1 MKKVILNNKILF
13 LVISLGLI
21 YSVSISL
28 LNTYK
33 YDNFRISSKGDKV
46 HSIIRTDVNQYWTS
60 AYLFKKDLESGK
72 GFFKSGEENRSIY
85 LYPKFIA
92 LYFLTINQNIK
103 DSNGDLIIN
112 NFKFGIP
119 LIQSLIYYLTLILLA
134 KEIKRKF
141 SNRIS
146 LIIVSF
152 LALEP
157 TILQYHGSYW
167 TESIYFSLLLVI
179 TYFFLKIS
187 KNKLNSF
194 MIGLLIGVSFLQRN
208 VSLYLILPFL
218 IAFII
223 NFKKDSVPL
232 IFSSLI
238 GYFLVVLFLGYS
250 NYLRSEN
257 FYIIPWD
264 QKEAPYYL
272 VAHKLNKETN
282 EEKYK
287 KRFEWIKEN
296 NINTEVEED
305 RLKLADYQHQ
315 YFKKALKENF
325 LYFVRYHIWKS
336 LQALILDPFTVQN
349 EYTSDKTIKYYWEK
363 YFYQFYYKIPYS
375 IIVYSICLMGFICMI
390 RKNVEN
396 RKLAINIFLICS
408 LYLAVLGWVGTP
420 RYLVPNLIF
429 LSFYFGFGL
438 DALINFFQKKIKN
451 R

>member
-1 MKKVILNNKILF
+1 MRIDQFLIDSYRINNN
-13 LVISLGLI
+13 GQE
-21 YSVSISL
+21 
-28 LNTYK
+28 
-33 YDNFRISSKGDKV
+33 V
-46 HSIIRTDVNQYWTS
+46 HSIIRTDVKQYWTS
-60 AYLFKKDLESGK
+60 AYLFKKDFESGK
-72 GFFKSGEENRSIY
+72 GFFKSGEEIRNIY

-92 LYFLTINQNIK
+92 LYFTIINENIK
-103 DSNGDLIIN
+103 DSNGNFAID

-119 LIQSLIYYLTLILLA
+119 IIQSIIYYLILILLA
-134 KEIKRKF
+134 IEIKRKF
-141 SNRIS
+141 SNRNS
-146 LIIVSF
+146 LFIISF

-157 TILQYHGSYW
+157 TIMQYHGSYW
-167 TESIYFSLLLVI
+167 TESLYFSLLLAI

-187 KNKLNSF
+187 KDKLNSF
-194 MIGLLIGVSFLQRN
+194 IIGLLIGVSFLQRS

-218 IAFII
+218 MAFII

-232 IFSSLI
+232 IFYSLI
-238 GYFLVVLFLGYS
+238 GYLLVVFFLGYS
-250 NYLRSEN
+250 NFIRSGN

-264 QKEAPYYL
+264 QKDAPYYL

-287 KRFEWIKEN
+287 KRLKWIKEN
-296 NINTEVEED
+296 NINIEIEED

-396 RKLAINIFLICS
+396 RKLAINLFLICS